1 MLSQNRSTTV
11 NMCVEREGNMP
22 EWENF
27 DKFLSH
33 RTYVCME
40 AWERFVEELSCTTLC
55 FPRYS
60 AKHIP
65 SVRPFVCCLSREGHV
80 FTSIVYQCSSDL
92 CRKLILSLCQFRTWP
107 RFHANFCATIMKI
120 SQSNIPQQQLKEV
133 RLWVAKS
140 LSVCFKREYEK
151 TVPTF

>member
-1 MLSQNRSTTV
+1 MRKFRQIPFALYICLYGSMGALRGRTFMHNTLLSIS
-11 NMCVEREGNMP
+11 
-22 EWENF
+22 
-27 DKFLSH
+27 
-33 RTYVCME
+33 
-40 AWERFVEELSCTTLC
+40 

-65 SVRPFVCCLSREGHV
+65 SVRSFVCCLSREGHV

-120 SQSNIPQQQLKEV
+120 SQSNIPQQQHKEV